1 MYLNKVTLIGYLAG
15 DAQSRVA
22 RDGPPYVTFEVA
34 TKESWKDASG
44 AWQSHSELHRCI
56 AWGTRLVPFTAALKK
71 GTHVHVEGSLRSREY
86 DKAGSRHRVWEV
98 RLTSVLT
105 ISAACMGSDPNTAVA
120 TE

>member
-1 MYLNKVTLIGYLAG
+1 MYLNKVTLIGYLTS
-15 DAQSRVA
+15 DAQSRTA

-56 AWGTRLVPFTAALKK
+56 AWGARLVPFTADLKK

-98 RLTSVLT
+98 RLTSVLKIGAGCIASDANT
-105 ISAACMGSDPNTAVA
+105 LSAA
-120 TE
+120 E